1 LAAEPAQPA
10 ASQWPSGPPSN
21 KQPTTTSATSQPTSN
36 SLSCFAGRRADGQTG
51 RRADGQT
58 GRGHLAVGWCGRLG
72 GWLAA
77 GSAAQPGWLAAGSAA
92 QPGWL
97 LAGWCL
103 VSVARWLGLG
113 GWLAVWLRVYGC
125 GRWLPRSSGY
135 DKKHGRRSVICV
147 DVPIRGGGKYS

>member
-1 LAAEPAQPA
+1 VAQRAAKQQAANNNVSHQPA
-10 ASQWPSGPPSN
+10 N
-21 KQPTTTSATSQPTSN
+21 KQFPLLLCRQT
-36 SLSCFAGRRADGQTG
+36 GRRADGQTG
-51 RRADGQT
+51 RRADRAGAP
-58 GRGHLAVGWCGRLG
+58 GCWLVRPAGRLAG
-72 GWLAA
+72 CWL
-77 GSAAQPGWLAAGSAA
+77 GRSAWLAAGSAA

-97 LAGWCL
+97 LASWCL